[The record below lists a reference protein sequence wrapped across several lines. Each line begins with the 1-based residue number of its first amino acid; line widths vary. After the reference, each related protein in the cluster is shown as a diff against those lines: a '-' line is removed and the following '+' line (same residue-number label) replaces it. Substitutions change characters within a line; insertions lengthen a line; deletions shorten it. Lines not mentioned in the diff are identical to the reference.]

1 MTIDTLLELDGLS
14 CVEPSFAELTDDYYT
29 TLVTDAEPEDA
40 RLLVDEDENP
50 LAVAV
55 REEGSWYVA
64 SFAFR
69 TPTIEVIELME
80 HTGGDIY
87 QQPRSAW
94 ITALREYYSA
104 EIVREFPLAPED
116 TREERIAMTGALLQD
131 IWGDKRPGFC
141 LDCCC
146 GSGIGSS
153 ALRRSGITTLAYD
166 NDPAL
171 LALGFET
178 GRLLPAETMWI
189 DATQASKY
197 TDPAPAGIGLMLG
210 DIRPYNAAMWEEIVA
225 ELLGLTDE
233 TVITVATEP
242 EIMLVEKWCM
252 AAECGVEIFENERD
266 PIYDRW
272 VCIARHS

>member
-1 MTIDTLLELDGLS
+1 MTIDTLLELDGLT
-14 CVEPSFAELTDDYYT
+14 CVEPSFADLTDDYYT
-29 TLVTDAEPEDA
+29 TLITDAEAGDA
-40 RLLVDEDENP
+40 RLLVDEHENP
-50 LAVAV
+50 IAVAV
-55 REEGSWYVA
+55 LSEESWYVA

-69 TPTIEVIELME
+69 APTIGVIELME
-80 HTGGDIY
+80 RTGGDIY

-104 EIVREFPLAPED
+104 EIIKEFPPAPED
-116 TREERIAMTGALLQD
+116 TREERQEMTGALLND
-131 IWGDKRPGFC
+131 IWENEKPGFC

-153 ALRRSGITTLAYD
+153 ALRQSAITPLAYD

-171 LALGFET
+171 LALGFKS

-189 DATQASKY
+189 DATQAQNY

-210 DIRPYNAAMWEEIVA
+210 DIRPYNAPMWEEIVSA
-225 ELLGLTDE
+225 LLGLTEE

-242 EIMLVEKWCM
+242 EIRLIENWCTS
-252 AAECGVEIFENERD
+252 AERSVEIFENERD

-272 VCIARHS
+272 VCIARH